1 MPAIYKN
8 GKQYAGIPDEVV
20 TAWEVDDTM
29 DLEEIDQAPLGTTD
43 ISYIGDGS
51 LTGAISELK
60 SDSTREGVFT
70 GTTSSAG
77 NISVGK
83 TISEIKVI
91 SGYTQSGNYMC
102 VPWLLSGTNWYFRVL
117 KEINGS
123 IVPETNTNV
132 TIHYMYKY

>member
-1 MPAIYKN
+1 MAIFSWLTQKLN
-8 GKQYAGIPDEVV
+8 GVESVVDSSKVKYSSNMSETSSVYDE
-20 TAWEVDDTM
+20 
-29 DLEEIDQAPLGTTD
+29 
-43 ISYIGDGS
+43 ISD
-51 LTGAISELK
+51 LK

-83 TISEIKVI
+83 TISEIKII

-102 VPWLLSGTNWYFRVL
+102 IPWLLSGTNWYFRVL

-123 IVPETNTNV
+123 IVPEANV
-132 TIHYMYKY
+132 NVSIHYMYKKI